1 MSEEQLEMFENPSD
15 KKRIK
20 ELETELAN
28 LKMAYDRLAQMYES
42 ETSSTMTTHAVPGQD
57 LYTDEVLENG
67 QRKRVPKR
75 KLEPWEE
82 SGMPKE
88 LFDGWDK

>member
-1 MSEEQLEMFENPSD
+1 MAEEQLEMFDNPND

-42 ETSSTMTTHAVPGQD
+42 ETSVTMETKAVPGQP
-57 LYTDEVLENG
+57 LYTEEVLENG
-67 QRKRVPKR
+67 QRKRVPNR
-75 KLEPWEE
+75 KLEEWEE
-82 SGMPKE
+82 AGVPKE
-88 LFDGWDK
+88 VFYGWDK

>member
-1 MSEEQLEMFENPSD
+1 MAEEQLEMFDNPND

-20 ELETELAN
+20 ELEEEVKN
-28 LKMAYDRLAQMYES
+28 LKMAYDRLADMYDQ
-42 ETSSTMTTHAVPGQD
+42 ETRSTMETKAMPGEN

-75 KLEPWEE
+75 KLKDWEE
-82 SGMPKE
+82 AGVPKE
-88 LFDGWDK
+88 MFDGWDK